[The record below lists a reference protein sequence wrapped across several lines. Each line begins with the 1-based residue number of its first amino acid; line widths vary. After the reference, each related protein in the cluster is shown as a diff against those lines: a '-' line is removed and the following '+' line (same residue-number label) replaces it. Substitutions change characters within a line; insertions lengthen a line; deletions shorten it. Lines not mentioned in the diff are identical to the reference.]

1 MFGKRFPLFEL
12 FGFKVWID
20 ASWLIIAVLVAWSL
34 ATGVFPSQYP
44 GLSLGALWWMG
55 ILGALG
61 LFASIVL
68 HELSHSLVARRYG
81 LRMRGITLFVFGGV
95 AEMEDEPS
103 SPRAE
108 FMMAIAGPIASVLIG
123 ALAYLAARAGRHL
136 WPVELAGVL
145 SYLTWINFVL
155 AAFNLIPA
163 FPLDGGRVLRSALW
177 HWKGSLSRATQVA
190 TSFGQGFALV
200 LMGLAVL
207 QLLSGNLIGA
217 IWWFVLGLF
226 LRDAARAS
234 YQQLVVSQTL
244 RGEPVQR
251 FMTSDPVTVR
261 PDVSIQELVDD
272 YIYRHHHKMFPV
284 VNGSQKLL
292 GCIAL
297 KQVKEI
303 PREQWSSHRV
313 AEFVQPCGSEN
324 TVPANTEAVQA
335 LSIMNKTGASRLMVV
350 QDDHLVAVVTLK
362 DLMGFLSMKLALQ
375 GNGRHV

>member
-34 ATGVFPSQYP
+34 AAGVFPSEYP
-44 GLSLGALWWMG
+44 GLATGELWWMG

-61 LFASIVL
+61 LFASIIL

-95 AEMEDEPS
+95 AEMEEEPPS
-103 SPRAE
+103 ARAE
-108 FMMAIAGPIASVLIG
+108 FMMAIAGPSASIVIG
-123 ALAYLAARAGRHL
+123 ALAYLAARAGQGV
-136 WPVELAGVL
+136 WPVEEAGVL
-145 SYLTWINFVL
+145 SYLAWINFIV

-177 HWKGSLSRATQVA
+177 HWKGNLARATRIA
-190 TSFGQGFALV
+190 ASFGQGFALV
-200 LMGLAVL
+200 LMGLAVV

-226 LRDAARAS
+226 LRDAARSS
-234 YQQLVVSQTL
+234 YQQLVVNKALEGQ
-244 RGEPVQR
+244 PVQR
-251 FMTSDPVTVR
+251 FMTPDPITVR
-261 PDVSIQELVDD
+261 PDLSIQELVDD

-284 VNGSQKLL
+284 VNGSQRLI
-292 GCIAL
+292 GSIAL

-303 PREQWSSHRV
+303 PREQWPSHRV
-313 AEFVQPCGSEN
+313 GEFAQPCSPEN
-324 TVPANTEAVQA
+324 TIPADTGATQA
-335 LSIMNKTGASRLMVV
+335 LSLMNKTGASRLMVTE
-350 QDDHLVAVVTLK
+350 DGHLVAVVTLK
-362 DLMGFLSMKLALQ
+362 DLMGFLSTKLDLE
-375 GNGRHV
+375 GDGRRG